1 MTSRFLAGH
10 DGRPT
15 ATSAEHTRG
24 SNQSGMRAHNER
36 LVLTLIRQHGPLA
49 KAEIS
54 RMTGLSAQTISVIMR
69 ALEAEGLLIK
79 GAPVRGKVG
88 QPSVP
93 LGLNPQGAYF
103 LGLHVERRSIAL
115 CLTDF
120 TGAVIQ
126 RRQARYDYPTPD
138 GVIAFANDAITDVL
152 DGLDRGQR
160 ARVAGL
166 GIAIPFQL
174 QDWAEPL
181 GVAPEKMADWA
192 HREIDAEL
200 AAHWDMPV
208 YLRNDASAA
217 CGAELVFGDQTRPRD
232 FLYIFIGFFIG
243 AGMVLD
249 DALYTGL
256 SGNAAALGS
265 LPVGASM
272 QLVDVASLATL
283 DRMRRDAGGQGGLP
297 WDQPEDWDISPDILD
312 DWIDGAAEGIARA
325 ITMTCCVIDFDTVL
339 IDGQMAQQVRTRL
352 VQEVTDRIKRHPLAG
367 ITSPQIRPGTV
378 GPQAPALG
386 AASLPLS
393 DRFLVDRSAAQSAKP
408 TGDLG

>member
-36 LVLTLIRQHGPLA
+36 LVLTLIRRHGPLA

-69 ALEAEGLLIK
+69 ALEADGLLIK

-152 DGLDRGQR
+152 DTLDGGQR

-192 HREIDAEL
+192 HREIDSEL

-243 AGMVLD
+243 GGMVLN

-256 SGNAAALGS
+256 AGNAAALGS
-265 LPVGASM
+265 LPVGASV

-283 DRMRRDAGGQGGLP
+283 DRLRRDAGGQGGLT
-297 WDQPEDWDISPDILD
+297 WDQPEHWDIAPNVLD
-312 DWIDGAAEGIARA
+312 DWINGAAEGIARA
-325 ITMTCCVIDFDTVL
+325 VTMTCCVIDFDAVL

-352 VQEVTDRIKRHPLAG
+352 VQEVADRIKRHPLAG

-408 TGDLG
+408 TEDLG